1 MESRLMYGKQT
12 SVTRL
17 RTGSFGE
24 RRSSLVA
31 LRSCL
36 SQPVGHR
43 TQGDVFIFLNIF
55 LRIERR
61 SVEEHP
67 WNLASF
73 KPWTWLGLIMAS
85 GRRLSRSLS
94 LSSQKTNNICILYT
108 VYVLLCAV
116 SSWMNFCICA
126 VYSHVGDFLRSTLF
140 EFSWTFNIFEPARPT
155 GLSCDAHGKHLLVRH
170 PALVSQKLQ
179 IKTRRKASN
188 NHTVAE

>member
-1 MESRLMYGKQT
+1 MWLSLVMESRLLYGKQT

-43 TQGDVFIFLNIF
+43 TQGDVFIFL
-55 LRIERR
+55 RIERR

-94 LSSQKTNNICILYT
+94 LSLQKTQNRICIMCCIKLDELLYMRGLFSCWWLSEKYT
-108 VYVLLCAV
+108 FQILL
-116 SSWMNFCICA
+116 
-126 VYSHVGDFLRSTLF
+126 DFQHL
-140 EFSWTFNIFEPARPT
+140 WTCQANW
-155 GLSCDAHGKHLLVRH
+155 SLLWCSR
-170 PALVSQKLQ
+170 
-179 IKTRRKASN
+179 
-188 NHTVAE
+188 